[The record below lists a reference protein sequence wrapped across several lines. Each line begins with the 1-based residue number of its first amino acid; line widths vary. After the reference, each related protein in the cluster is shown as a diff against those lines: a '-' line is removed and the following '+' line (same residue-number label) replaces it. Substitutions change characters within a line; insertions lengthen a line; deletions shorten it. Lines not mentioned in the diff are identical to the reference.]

1 MVLTFWKEDCSNCC
15 CPSWTER
22 GIRVCLEQRETE
34 KRMDM
39 VYQLCALSFVLAS
52 IAIERV
58 GIYIVSWSCGGPSQ
72 WKPIENS
79 LSRHRLHRHYKNRII
94 RECTKRF
101 WANFLLIR
109 EKKWTILKRYKDI
122 QMVVYWYNMGFLFV
136 YRILWFF
143 MMSCQSLMVWYNKIL
158 LASILN
164 LYKIKLS
171 NS

>member
-1 MVLTFWKEDCSNCC
+1 MERRLLKLLLSILKWARNSGMFGTEGDGEENGYGLSVLW
-15 CPSWTER
+15 P
-22 GIRVCLEQRETE
+22 
-34 KRMDM
+34 
-39 VYQLCALSFVLAS
+39 FVLAS

-122 QMVVYWYNMGFLFV
+122 QIVVYWYNMGFLFV
-136 YRILWFF
+136 YGILWFF
-143 MMSCQSLMVWYNKIL
+143 MMSCQSLMVWYNNFL

-164 LYKIKLS
+164 ES
-171 NS
+171 